1 MGCSGCCWGKSWRF
15 LRGFRDGFSA
25 VAERGVRDGPLLC
38 ETFLC
43 GPLLC
48 GSFVDVE
55 FLSLLPFLFGLSTL
69 ALGLYLMCSAEARN
83 VP

>member
-1 MGCSGCCWGKSWRF
+1 M
-15 LRGFRDGFSA
+15 
-25 VAERGVRDGPLLC
+25 AERGVRDGPLLC
-38 ETFLC
+38 
-43 GPLLC
+43 
-48 GSFVDVE
+48 GSFVDGA

>member
-48 GSFVDVE
+48 GSFVDVV
-55 FLSLLPFLFGLSTL
+55 FLSLLPFFFGLSTL